1 MFDIA
6 YVVMHDCSKEYWNDA
21 LGFVI
26 GVFGDDGA
34 AKLALMQAGFTE
46 LDSRGNYWK
55 GSDRAWILELRVD
68 KLFPESIQSES

>member
-46 LDSRGNYWK
+46 LDKHGNYWK
-55 GSDRAWILELRVD
+55 CSDRAWVLELRVD
-68 KLFPESIQSES
+68 KLFPDSIES

>member
-46 LDSRGNYWK
+46 LDKNMVIIGK
-55 GSDRAWILELRVD
+55 VLIGLG
-68 KLFPESIQSES
+68 F